1 MKGFLVRVWPPF
13 ADGAG
18 DEKSMRVV
26 FLGAPGVGKGTQ
38 ADRIA
43 TQYQVAKISTGDLLR
58 EAVRSRTTLGLEAK
72 SYMDQGNL
80 VPDAVVV
87 GLVREKLAAPSCA
100 NGFVL
105 DGFPRTVPQAEALGT
120 VLASKGIT
128 LDRVVNFQVSREDVV
143 RRLSGRR
150 SCPKCQATFHVD
162 FAPPK
167 MDGVCDRCGERL
179 VQRSDDRRDAIEMRL
194 KVYDEQTAPLVCYYD
209 DRRLLFPIDASGAV
223 DVVFQHL
230 SQGLAPYRAL

>member
-1 MKGFLVRVWPPF
+1 
-13 ADGAG
+13 
-18 DEKSMRVV
+18 MRVV

-38 ADRIA
+38 ADRVA

-58 EAVRSRTTLGLEAK
+58 EAVRNQTTLGLEAK
-72 SYMDQGNL
+72 SYMDQGKL
-80 VPDAVVV
+80 VPDAVVI

-105 DGFPRTVPQAEALGT
+105 DGFPRTVPQAEELGT
-120 VLASKGIT
+120 VLTFQGVA
-128 LDRVVNFQVSREDVV
+128 LDRVLNFQVSREDVV

-167 MDGVCDRCGERL
+167 EGGICDRCAEPL

-194 KVYDEQTAPLVCYYD
+194 KVYDEQTAPLVRYYD
-209 DRRLLFPIDASGAV
+209 KQRLLSPVDASGAV
-223 DVVFQHL
+223 DVVFQQL
-230 SQGLAPYRAL
+230 SQELAPYRVT

>member
-1 MKGFLVRVWPPF
+1 
-13 ADGAG
+13 
-18 DEKSMRVV
+18 MRVV

-43 TQYQVAKISTGDLLR
+43 AQCHVAKLSTGDLLR
-58 EAVRSRTTLGLEAK
+58 EAVRNQTALGLEAK
-72 SYMDQGNL
+72 SYMDQGKL
-80 VPDAVVV
+80 VPDAVVI
-87 GLVREKLAAPSCA
+87 GLVREKLADPSCT

-105 DGFPRTVPQAEALGT
+105 DGFPRTVPQAEALGS
-120 VLASKGIT
+120 VLNSKGIA

-162 FAPPK
+162 FAPPTVEG
-167 MDGVCDRCGERL
+167 MCDRCGEPL

-194 KVYDEQTAPLVCYYD
+194 KVYDEQTAPLVRYYGE
-209 DRRLLFPIDASGAV
+209 RKLLFPMDASGAV
-223 DVVFQHL
+223 DAVFRHL
-230 SQGLAPYRAL
+230 AQELAPYQGT